1 LRDGKCVLG
10 AGGDKL
16 KEFGRAQGIQLG
28 GAALFLDWE
37 RKTMEWPP
45 PPTSTLLVVR
55 SCAQSFSLIRN
66 RWPHRDWD
74 NPSRSRFFA
83 AHDHGPKPSEVYGFV
98 GSITTIIAIVVY
110 VA

>member
-1 LRDGKCVLG
+1 
-10 AGGDKL
+10 
-16 KEFGRAQGIQLG
+16 LG

-37 RKTMEWPP
+37 RKTMEST
-45 PPTSTLLVVR
+45 PPTTSTSPVVR
-55 SCAQSFSLIRN
+55 SCAQSFNLIRN

-74 NPSRSRFFA
+74 NQSRSRFFA